1 MTKESKHGIISYTV
15 KEELKMLT
23 LLLTILFIWLVFKA
37 VENVAEELGRYIRG
51 FFKWLWKMYK
61 KHINKGVSL

>member
-1 MTKESKHGIISYTV
+1 
-15 KEELKMLT
+15 MLT

-51 FFKWLWKMYK
+51 FLKWLWKMYK
-61 KHINKGVSL
+61 KTY

>member
-1 MTKESKHGIISYTV
+1 
-15 KEELKMLT
+15 MLT
-23 LLLTILFIWLVFKA
+23 LLLTIVFIWLVFKA

-61 KHINKGVSL
+61 KHVNKGVSL

>member
-1 MTKESKHGIISYTV
+1 
-15 KEELKMLT
+15 MLT

-51 FFKWLWKMYK
+51 FLKWLSKWALNVLKLK
-61 KHINKGVSL
+61 IG

>member
-1 MTKESKHGIISYTV
+1 
-15 KEELKMLT
+15 MLT

-51 FFKWLWKMYK
+51 FLEWLWKMYK